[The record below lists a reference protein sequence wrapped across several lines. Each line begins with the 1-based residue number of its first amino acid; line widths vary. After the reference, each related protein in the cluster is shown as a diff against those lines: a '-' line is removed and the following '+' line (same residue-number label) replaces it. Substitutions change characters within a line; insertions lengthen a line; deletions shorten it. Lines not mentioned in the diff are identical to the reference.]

1 MSDGV
6 QERDDVSEIRPERGD
21 STAWNPFTRIAFR
34 FFLIY
39 AGLLCLTIPQ
49 ITTVFAGWF
58 RTWLPQRSAT
68 GPEKWLEPALGWLG
82 RTVFGASD
90 VRLYPNG
97 SGDQAIYWVQVF
109 GLLVVTLVATTVWSL
124 LDRRRLEYRTLA
136 GWALLVLPLF
146 LGGQM
151 LFYGFVKLIPT
162 QMRAPSLSTLL
173 EPYGHFTPMAVL
185 WNQVGSSHPYEMSL
199 GLAEVLA
206 GLMLY
211 IPRTAVLGAMLSVVD
226 MAQVFLLNLTF
237 DVPVKILSGHL
248 LLLSLILLAPEA
260 RRLVAVLLLGRA
272 AGPSTAPYPFHTP
285 RARRTAALVQ
295 VLLAVWV
302 VIGLCHMQWLNW
314 HLYGTGRPK
323 PALYGIWTVTRFT
336 RDGQDVPPLVTD
348 GDRWYR
354 VIFDHPGTFE
364 FQHMDGTLDSLPATV
379 DPAAH
384 RITITTVPGRTG
396 PTGVLTFQQP
406 VSDRAV
412 LTGELN
418 LHRVTISLEHFDADR
433 LPLRSTGFHWVQNNP
448 RHP

>member
-6 QERDDVSEIRPERGD
+6 QERDDVSEIRPQRQD
-21 STAWNPFTRIAFR
+21 STAWNPLTRIAFR
-34 FFLIY
+34 FFFSY
-39 AGLLCLTIPQ
+39 AGVLCLTIPQ
-49 ITTVFAGWF
+49 ITAVFAGWLHTWSAQ
-58 RTWLPQRSAT
+58 RTVT
-68 GPEKWLEPALGWLG
+68 GPAKSLEPVFGWVG
-82 RTVFGASD
+82 RTVFGAND
-90 VRLYPNG
+90 VRFYPNG

-109 GLLVVTLVATTVWSL
+109 CLLVVTLLATAVWSL

-136 GWALLVLPLF
+136 GWALLALRLF

-173 EPYGHFTPMAVL
+173 EPYGHFDPMAVL

-206 GLMLY
+206 GLMLF
-211 IPRTAVLGAMLSVVD
+211 IPRTAVLGAMLSLVD

-248 LLLSLILLAPEA
+248 LLMSLILLAPEA
-260 RRLVAVLLLGRA
+260 RRLVDVLLLGRA
-272 AGPSTAPYPFHTP
+272 AGPSTAPYPFHT
-285 RARRTAALVQ
+285 ARSRRIAALVQ

-302 VIGLCHMQWLNW
+302 VIGLGHMQWLNW
-314 HLYGTGRPK
+314 HSYGPGRPK
-323 PALYGIWTVTRFT
+323 PPLYGIWTVTRFT

-348 GDRWYR
+348 GDRWFR
-354 VIFDHPGTFE
+354 VVFDYPGVLG
-364 FQHMDGTLDSLPATV
+364 FQHMDGTLDSLPVTV
-379 DPAAH
+379 DPATH
-384 RITITTVPGRTG
+384 RITITTVPGFPA

-406 VSDRAV
+406 APDRAV

-418 LHRVTISLEHFDADR
+418 GHPVTVSLEHFDADR
-433 LPLRSTGFHWVQNNP
+433 LPLRSNGFHWVQNNP